1 MELVAVYGTL
11 KQGQYNHPV
20 LGRQGAE
27 YLGTD
32 ILTEWVMYDLG
43 SFPCIVPTKLSGSIV
58 VEVYKVA
65 DLKATDR
72 LEGYPGFYDRA
83 LVATQYGNAWIYF
96 MREAPDGAMLIT
108 SGVWE

>member
-20 LGRQGAE
+20 LSRQGAE

-32 ILTEWVMYDLG
+32 TLTGWAMYDLG
-43 SFPCIVPTKLSGSIV
+43 SFPCVVPMKLSGSIV

-72 LEGYPGFYDRA
+72 LEGYPGFYDR
-83 LVATQYGNAWIYF
+83 VQVVTQYGNAWIYF
-96 MREAPDGAMLIT
+96 MRETPCVVKLIN

>member
-32 ILTEWVMYDLG
+32 ILTGWVMYDLG

-72 LEGYPGFYDRA
+72 LEGYPGFYDRVQ
-83 LVATQYGNAWIYF
+83 VATHYGSAWIYF
-96 MREAPDGAMLIT
+96 MREAPQGAELIN

>member
-20 LGRQGAE
+20 LHRQGAE

-32 ILTEWVMYDLG
+32 ILYGWAMYDLG
-43 SFPCIVPTKLSGSIV
+43 SFPCVVPMKLSGSIV
-58 VEVYKVA
+58 VEVYEVA

-72 LEGYPGFYDRA
+72 LEGYPGFYDR
-83 LVATQYGNAWIYF
+83 VQVVTHYGSAWIYF
-96 MREAPDGAMLIT
+96 MREAPERASVID
-108 SGVWE
+108 SGVW

>member
-27 YLGTD
+27 YLGANT
-32 ILTEWVMYDLG
+32 LYGWVMYDLG
-43 SFPCIVPTKLSGSIV
+43 SFPCVVPTKLPESIV
-58 VEVYKVA
+58 VEVYAVA

-83 LVATQYGNAWIYF
+83 QVVTQYGNAWIYF
-96 MREAPDGAMLIT
+96 MREAPLGAKLIT